1 MLLDFQIQGKPDSV
15 RRLQVLG
22 EESGF
27 QLALRKFDEQH
38 GSSFAVELANIEEY
52 TTPIELEPN
61 ESLYDSTSRP
71 ERGLFFIEEGVLVS
85 DCKERVSHLVVAS
98 TDISFFFAEN

>member
-1 MLLDFQIQGKPDSV
+1 MLLNYQMVGRRDST
-15 RRLQVLG
+15 RKLQSLG

-27 QLALRKFDEQH
+27 QLALRKVDEQH
-38 GSSFAVELANIEEY
+38 GTNFALELASVEDY
-52 TTPIELEPN
+52 TTPIQLEPN

-85 DCKERVSHLVVAS
+85 FYKKNIVSPICNS
-98 TDISFFFAEN
+98 Y

>member
-1 MLLDFQIQGKPDSV
+1 MLLNFQMQGKPDSV

-27 QLALRKFDEQH
+27 QLALRKVDEQH
-38 GSSFAVELANIEEY
+38 GSNFAVDLASIEEY

-71 ERGLFFIEEGVLVS
+71 ERGLFFVEEGVLVS
-85 DCKERVSHLVVAS
+85 D
-98 TDISFFFAEN
+98 